1 MKNLLAFMAMLP
13 CIAVAQLPDYVPTSG
28 LAAWFDFT
36 QGIED
41 LSPNQVTLQLHGG
54 AEQTG
59 ESIVTNGLSSWA
71 ETVNLT
77 TNFQGDPEFTVI
89 ILARR
94 TGNFTF
100 GSPWGLGGGI
110 DVDGQQRTNMN
121 SWCNNFTN
129 GIQLDLWGSHTLS
142 TGQTYSSENFQAVV
156 WRKSG
161 IGFSSQTISISLNDS
176 NNFTLSQQRGSG
188 TGYPNLPDTSRFFLG
203 KAGLENN
210 YYAPMEFR
218 AAGLFDRP
226 LTDEEVNL
234 LISNLL
240 IEGCTDSNACNFNEN
255 ALSEDGSCVSC
266 EVLAQACG
274 EGTVWDSASSTCV
287 PAILSG
293 EIAEVCTVMNLQE
306 LAQNH
311 LLLVD
316 QLATADSLLAVCNG
330 TSDAASN
337 STFNCGDPLTYWNYD
352 YATVLIG
359 DQCWFAENLRNEK
372 YANGD
377 FILTALND
385 SEWSSTNEGASTVY
399 GEGISTC
406 LSYSPNIDDCDELAS
421 LSTYGRLYN
430 WFAVDDAR
438 GLCPAGWHVPSADE
452 WNNLAAYISNQG
464 FTGIEGAALKATSGW
479 NNNGNGFNEF
489 GFSGLPGGFRH
500 RLDGQFVE
508 GGNTGYYF
516 TSTFNTYAL
525 YRRLYSGSSAIISS
539 SAWPRSGLSVRCIQ
553 D

>member
-1 MKNLLAFMAMLP
+1 ML
-13 CIAVAQLPDYVPTSG
+13 VR
-28 LAAWFDFT
+28 
-36 QGIED
+36 
-41 LSPNQVTLQLHGG
+41 
-54 AEQTG
+54 G
-59 ESIVTNGLSSWA
+59 EPPES
-71 ETVNLT
+71 ET
-77 TNFQGDPEFTVI
+77 
-89 ILARR
+89 
-94 TGNFTF
+94 
-100 GSPWGLGGGI
+100 
-110 DVDGQQRTNMN
+110 
-121 SWCNNFTN
+121 
-129 GIQLDLWGSHTLS
+129 
-142 TGQTYSSENFQAVV
+142 
-156 WRKSG
+156 
-161 IGFSSQTISISLNDS
+161 
-176 NNFTLSQQRGSG
+176 
-188 TGYPNLPDTSRFFLG
+188 
-203 KAGLENN
+203 
-210 YYAPMEFR
+210 
-218 AAGLFDRP
+218 
-226 LTDEEVNL
+226 
-234 LISNLL
+234 
-240 IEGCTDSNACNFNEN
+240 
-255 ALSEDGSCVSC
+255 
-266 EVLAQACG
+266 
-274 EGTVWDSASSTCV
+274 
-287 PAILSG
+287 
-293 EIAEVCTVMNLQE
+293 
-306 LAQNH
+306 
-311 LLLVD
+311 
-316 QLATADSLLAVCNG
+316 
-330 TSDAASN
+330 
-337 STFNCGDPLTYWNYD
+337 
-352 YATVLIG
+352 
-359 DQCWFAENLRNEK
+359 